1 MTADP
6 QPWGADGEP
15 EQADDVRVMVT
26 AVGSLIGYDGATYAL
41 RPPQHDAHEAPVV
54 VRSWRAEHAGAAEA
68 APDRPPA
75 LGADELDEAT
85 WQDRRYAWRDG
96 TAAGSGT
103 GAGEP
108 RALSVPVHDGPSVA
122 GVLTFFG
129 QDLRPPQEAELPLFE
144 GIASMLGRATR
155 LSPVPP
161 PIADETGN
169 PLERAIA
176 LVDVFAFTVRVSD
189 DASLEWRYFG
199 PNSAAVF
206 GVPVS
211 AEETLVG
218 LVERH
223 AHPEDLLAVH
233 ELERAALAGQ
243 PREVEIRI
251 LGGDGV
257 ERWISWRSVPRRVKG
272 ALLVDGVATDVSS
285 RHSLGRS
292 RRDLEEANEEYTR
305 QVDLRRR
312 HALAVRDANDN
323 VLQRIFAAGLRLQ
336 ILRRKLNDV
345 EAHAASTI
353 AFQLDQAATDLREL
367 ILDLNAV
374 IGGLP
379 DSGR

>member
-41 RPPQHDAHEAPVV
+41 RSPQHDAHQAPVV
-54 VRSWRAEHAGAAEA
+54 VRSWRAEGAGAAEA
-68 APDRPPA
+68 GPARPPA
-75 LGADELDEAT
+75 LGADELDPSA
-85 WQDRRYAWRDG
+85 WQDRRFLWRD
-96 TAAGSGT
+96 APSSGE
-103 GAGEP
+103 AHV
-108 RALSVPVHDGPSVA
+108 LSVPVHDGPSVA

-129 QDLRPPQEAELPLFE
+129 RDLRPPHAAELLLFE

-155 LSPVPP
+155 LAPVPP
-161 PIADETGN
+161 PSADETGN

-176 LVDVFAFTVRVSD
+176 LVDVFAFTVRVSE
-189 DASLEWRYFG
+189 DAGLEWRYFG

-211 AEETLVG
+211 SEETLVG

-257 ERWISWRSVPRRVKG
+257 ERWISWRSVPRRVEG

-336 ILRRKLNDV
+336 ILRRKLDDV

-374 IGGLP
+374 IGDLP

>member
-6 QPWGADGEP
+6 QRWGTPA
-15 EQADDVRVMVT
+15 EQEQDDVRVMVS
-26 AVGSLIGYDGATYAL
+26 ALGSLVGYDGATYAL
-41 RPPQHDAHEAPVV
+41 CSPQHDAPQAPVV
-54 VRSWRAEHAGAAEA
+54 VRSWRADENGSDLSSG
-68 APDRPPA
+68 P
-75 LGADELDEAT
+75 GTDELDPA
-85 WQDRRYAWRDG
+85 AWRDRRFLWRDG
-96 TAAGSGT
+96 PAAGE
-103 GAGEP
+103 AHV
-108 RALSVPVHDGPSVA
+108 LSVPVRDGPSVA
-122 GVLTFFG
+122 GVLTFVG
-129 QDLRPPQEAELPLFE
+129 RDLRPPRAAELPLFE
-144 GIASMLGRATR
+144 GVASMLGRATR
-155 LSPVPP
+155 LPATPR
-161 PIADETGN
+161 PIPDDETGN

-176 LVDVFAFTVRVSD
+176 LVDVFAFTVRVSE
-189 DASLEWRYFG
+189 DAALEWRYFG

-206 GVPVS
+206 GAPVS
-211 AEETLVG
+211 SEESLVG
-218 LVERH
+218 LVARH
-223 AHPEDLLAVH
+223 AHPEDLLAVN

-257 ERWISWRSVPRRVKG
+257 ERWISWRSVPRRVEG
-272 ALLVDGVATDVSS
+272 GLLVDGVATDVSS

-336 ILRRKLNDV
+336 ILRRKLDDV

-374 IGGLP
+374 IGDLP

>member
-1 MTADP
+1 M
-6 QPWGADGEP
+6 
-15 EQADDVRVMVT
+15 
-26 AVGSLIGYDGATYAL
+26 S
-41 RPPQHDAHEAPVV
+41 
-54 VRSWRAEHAGAAEA
+54 S
-68 APDRPPA
+68 
-75 LGADELDEAT
+75 
-85 WQDRRYAWRDG
+85 
-96 TAAGSGT
+96 
-103 GAGEP
+103 
-108 RALSVPVHDGPSVA
+108 
-122 GVLTFFG
+122 
-129 QDLRPPQEAELPLFE
+129 
-144 GIASMLGRATR
+144 
-155 LSPVPP
+155 
-161 PIADETGN
+161 
-169 PLERAIA
+169 
-176 LVDVFAFTVRVSD
+176 
-189 DASLEWRYFG
+189 
-199 PNSAAVF
+199 
-206 GVPVS
+206 
-211 AEETLVG
+211 EESLVG

-257 ERWISWRSVPRRVKG
+257 ERWISWRSVPRRVDG

-292 RRDLEEANEEYTR
+292 RRDLEEANEEYAR

-336 ILRRKLNDV
+336 ILRRKLDDV

-374 IGGLP
+374 IGDLP
-379 DSGR
+379 DSGRPGAEPPTQVGGARPLEPGHHDAARARRDRDVVGHHDDEAAGGLGGGGAGGGVLDRHAAAGSTPSSSARAQVGLGVGLAVA

>member
-1 MTADP
+1 MTAEP
-6 QPWGADGEP
+6 QARGADGEP
-15 EQADDVRVMVT
+15 EQADDVRVMVA

-41 RPPQHDAHEAPVV
+41 PSPQHDAHRGPVV
-54 VRSWRAEHAGAAEA
+54 VRAWRAGETVGAGEA
-68 APDRPPA
+68 GSDRLPVP
-75 LGADELDEAT
+75 GTDELDETT
-85 WQDRRYAWRDG
+85 WQERRYVWRDG
-96 TAAGSGT
+96 V
-103 GAGEP
+103 GEAH
-108 RALSVPVHDGPSVA
+108 ALSVPVHDGPSVA

-129 QDLRPPQEAELPLFE
+129 RDLRVPHEAELPLVE
-144 GIASMLGRATR
+144 GVASMLGRATR
-155 LSPVPP
+155 LPAAPSPA
-161 PIADETGN
+161 ADETGN

-176 LVDVFAFTVRVSD
+176 LVDVFAFTVRVSEE
-189 DASLEWRYFG
+189 AGLEWRYFG

-211 AEETLVG
+211 PEETLVG
-218 LVERH
+218 LVQRH
-223 AHPEDLLAVH
+223 AHPEDLLAVR
-233 ELERAALAGQ
+233 ELESAALAGQ

-251 LGGDGV
+251 VGGDGV
-257 ERWISWRSVPRRVKG
+257 ERWISWRSVPRRVEG

-312 HALAVRDANDN
+312 HALAIRDANDN

-336 ILRRKLNDV
+336 ILRRKLDDV

-374 IGGLP
+374 IGDLP
-379 DSGR
+379 DAGR

>member
-15 EQADDVRVMVT
+15 EVPDDVRVMVK
-26 AVGSLIGYDGATYAL
+26 AVGSLIGYDGATYA
-41 RPPQHDAHEAPVV
+41 RRSPQPDAPEAPVV
-54 VRSWRAEHAGAAEA
+54 IRSWRADHAGATEA
-68 APDRPPA
+68 GPDRPPA

-85 WQDRRYAWRDG
+85 WQDRRYVWWD
-96 TAAGSGT
+96 GSGD
-103 GAGEP
+103 GPGEP
-108 RALSVPVHDGPSVA
+108 RALSVPVRDGPTVA
-122 GVLTFFG
+122 GVLTFVG
-129 QDLRPPQEAELPLFE
+129 RDLRLPHEAELPLFE
-144 GIASMLGRATR
+144 GIAIMLGRATR
-155 LSPVPP
+155 LPPSLP
-161 PIADETGN
+161 PIPDETGN

-211 AEETLVG
+211 SRETLVG

-223 AHPEDLLAVH
+223 AHPEDLVAVH
-233 ELERAALAGQ
+233 ELESAALAGR

-257 ERWISWRSVPRRVKG
+257 ERWISWRSVPRRVEG

-292 RRDLEEANEEYTR
+292 RRALEEANEEYTR

-336 ILRRKLNDV
+336 ILRRKLDDV

-374 IGGLP
+374 IGDLP
-379 DSGR
+379 DSGRPGS